1 MAMTTARVTLPLY
14 NLGCGGGEALAIE
27 HAIATTPGVAQV
39 SINPL
44 TEMAYVVYDP
54 TRLCPEHLRAALD
67 RLGYGQP
74 PPVAQR
80 QLMVAPVQ
88 PAGQPW
94 RPYRQAIAGGLG
106 LAAIYAVSLVMALLV
121 PSLFQVTRLWEQ
133 LLFGVRWATP
143 WTLLLGLGEMFIAG
157 AIGAWVVTELSHSIH
172 SHALR
177 S

>member
-14 NLGCGGGEALAIE
+14 NLGCGAGEALAIE
-27 HAIATTPGVAQV
+27 RAIATLPGVTRV
-39 SINPL
+39 YLNPL

-54 TRLCPEHLRAALD
+54 TQVCPEHLRAALD

-80 QLMVAPVQ
+80 QHMVAPVQ

-94 RPYRQAIAGGLG
+94 RPYCQAIAGGLG
-106 LAAIYAVSLVMALLV
+106 LAAIYAVSLVVALLV
-121 PSLFQVTRLWEQ
+121 PALFQVTRLWEQ
-133 LLFGVRWATP
+133 LLLGVRWATP

-157 AIGAWVVTELSHSIH
+157 AIGAWVVAELSHTVH
-172 SHALR
+172 SHTA
-177 S
+177 SS